1 MEAEMKSWPK
11 PSPPE
16 EFHEETISREPK
28 LGHVVSA
35 GPGTPASKRKSVVEL
50 DPQSGELRTEIQT
63 QKENRWRLQE
73 LTQKAKPSLTVMKPD
88 LNLNG
93 TTKMDQAR

>member
-1 MEAEMKSWPK
+1 
-11 PSPPE
+11 
-16 EFHEETISREPK
+16 
-28 LGHVVSA
+28 
-35 GPGTPASKRKSVVEL
+35 VEL

-73 LTQKAKPSLTVMKPD
+73 LTQKAKPSLTVMRPD
-88 LNLNG
+88 LNQNG